1 MTNPFQKIMLV
12 TSIVYMVLG
21 LLLILWPDQARQVIC
36 YLLGAAAVLYG
47 GYRIAD
53 YFVRKQHTSGGVQF
67 GVALGI
73 ALAVLGLFLLFRADA
88 VVAVLAAVIGV
99 AVIIDSIL
107 RLQIA
112 LNLRPLGSGWL
123 PLLITALLTLALG
136 ILLLFNPFGMVR
148 VANIVA
154 GSCLLL
160 DGAFTLWS
168 LLKAKNIRQKR
179 TVTLK

>member
-1 MTNPFQKIMLV
+1 MKNPFQKIMLV
-12 TSIVYMVLG
+12 TSIVYMALG

-36 YLLGAAAVLYG
+36 YLLGAAALLYG
-47 GYRIAD
+47 GFRIAD
-53 YFVRKQHTSGGVQF
+53 FFVRKQHTSGDVQI

-73 ALAVLGLFLLFRADA
+73 ALAVIGLFLLFKADA

-123 PLLITALLTLALG
+123 PLFITALFTLAFG
-136 ILLLFNPFGMVR
+136 ILLLFNPFSAVR
-148 VANIVA
+148 IANIVA
-154 GSCLLL
+154 GSCLLV

-168 LLKAKNIRQKR
+168 LLRTKNIREKR
-179 TVTLK
+179 TITLK